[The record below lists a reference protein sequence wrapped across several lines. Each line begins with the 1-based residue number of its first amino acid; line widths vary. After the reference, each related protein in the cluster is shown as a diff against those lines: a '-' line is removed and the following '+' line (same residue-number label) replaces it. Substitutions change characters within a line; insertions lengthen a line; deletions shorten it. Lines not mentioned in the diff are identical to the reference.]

1 MVTFIISCRLS
12 GISSKLLKPK
22 EIDRSLQILFSRLI
36 QKDVE
41 AFSGIYKLFYNRLLR
56 YGSIIHPET
65 ELVEDVIQDLF
76 IWIFQ
81 HPEKIENVKNF
92 EIYLFQSLKRNLLT
106 HLKRQERSRHIF
118 REFVNPKNVFN
129 ENTEERI
136 IQQEI
141 VYLRKEWLHHQ
152 LHNLPAK
159 LKEVIYLR
167 YYEGLSYEEITE
179 LLSTSNQVVRN
190 YIYRALNQLRERV
203 PAGSKNVS
211 ISAKY
216 SDK

>member
-1 MVTFIISCRLS
+1 MSQSR
-12 GISSKLLKPK
+12 G
-22 EIDRSLQILFSRLI
+22 IDRNLQILISRLLNND
-36 QKDVE
+36 QE

-56 YGSIIHPET
+56 YGSIIHPEP

-76 IWIFQ
+76 IWILQ
-81 HPEKIENVKNF
+81 HPEKIKKVKNF
-92 EIYLFQSLKRNLLT
+92 EIYLFQSLKRNLLK
-106 HLKRQERSRHIF
+106 HLKRQDRSRHIF

-141 VYLRKEWLHHQ
+141 VYSRKEWLHHQ
-152 LHNLPAK
+152 LHYLPAK

-179 LLSTSNQVVRN
+179 LLSKSNQVVRN
-190 YIYRALNQLRERV
+190 YISRALNQLREKV
-203 PAGSKNVS
+203 PAGFKN
-211 ISAKY
+211 IAKSAKS
-216 SDK
+216 SDN